1 MWIILT
7 SLTGSP
13 LLSAVLLLVGYFFID
28 RYTLG
33 VLPDPFRFVQ
43 RWNREQRLKRTV
55 EHAPHDRQARRE
67 WSEILV
73 ERKRYAKAIEVLKPA
88 LEAGDEDPASVFTM
102 GVACLGAGHVPQG
115 EKLLAEVVDAKPDF
129 RVGEVD
135 LVLGRF
141 RLARKDYAGARDALE
156 RLLKARVGSVEGR
169 VLMARA
175 LQGLGDDGGAALRL
189 DEAWK
194 EYVAA
199 PRFQKRRDRLWAWR
213 AKPSRPLIYL
223 TVALAGM
230 FLFGKLV
237 APSIRAATHHQ
248 DGTDGYDEP

>member
-13 LLSAVLLLVGYFFID
+13 VLSAVVLLVAYFFID

-102 GVACLGAGHVPQG
+102 GVACLGAGHAPQG
-115 EKLLAEVVDAKPDF
+115 EKLLATVTEAKPDF

-141 RLARKDYAGARDALE
+141 RLERKDYAGAKEALE
-156 RLLKARVGSVEGR
+156 RLLKARAGSVEGR

-175 LQGLGDDGGAALRL
+175 LQGLGDDGAAALKL

-199 PRFQKRRDRLWAWR
+199 PRFQRRRDRLWAWR

-237 APSIRAATHHQ
+237 APSLRAATHQQQ
-248 DGTDGYDEP
+248 DGTDGE